1 MSDLPRAAP
10 LATLATLALLWGCA
24 PKVPPDTAQDS
35 SRDSTETGETATP
48 LAPRLLVSGYKSG
61 AVLVLDP
68 ADGAIVTT
76 LPGLP
81 GAQATRVHPDGRLLL
96 VAEEAPGV
104 YVADATT
111 FEGLAPLIVND
122 PNTAEDETGGLT
134 SPTGVAFLAEE
145 IVVGDYKTD
154 RILRYDAQGAYLGV
168 FAEGIEGL
176 DGPDAGLVVGPE
188 GDLWVPCFES
198 NLILRLDASG
208 AVVERVEGATN
219 PRHLWFDAEGAL
231 WVSSW
236 GSGEILRRDG
246 GVFTAVV
253 SPRAPTGFVVE
264 PDGKAI
270 WVTSDQT
277 SRVLRLDIATGE
289 ALTTLNPAE
298 TGLEGGTFLTWR

>member
-1 MSDLPRAAP
+1 MFHLLRAAP
-10 LATLATLALLWGCA
+10 LAPLTLALLWGCA
-24 PKVPPDTAQDS
+24 PKLPPDTAQDS
-35 SRDSTETGETATP
+35 SRDSTETGAP

-68 ADGAIVTT
+68 ADGALITT

-96 VAEEAPGV
+96 VVEEVPGV

-111 FEGLAPLIVND
+111 FEGLAPLIFND
-122 PNTAEDETGGLT
+122 PDTAEDETGGLT
-134 SPTGVAFLAEE
+134 SPTGVAFLANGE

-154 RILRYDAQGAYLGV
+154 RILRFDAQGAYLGV
-168 FAEGIEGL
+168 FAEGVEGL

-198 NLILRLDASG
+198 NLILRLDAAG
-208 AVVERVEGATN
+208 AVLERVEGATN
-219 PRHLWFDAEGAL
+219 PRHVWFDAEGAL

-264 PDGKAI
+264 PDGAAI

-277 SRVLRLDIATGE
+277 SRVLRLDLATGE

>member
-1 MSDLPRAAP
+1 MSFIPRAAP
-10 LATLATLALLWGCA
+10 LAPFTVALLWGCA
-24 PKVPPDTAQDS
+24 PKVPPDSAL
-35 SRDSTETGETATP
+35 DSTETGETGDSATP
-48 LAPRLLVSGYKSG
+48 LAPRLLVSGYKSA

-68 ADGAIVTT
+68 ADGAVVTS

-96 VAEEAPGV
+96 VAEEVPGV
-104 YVADATT
+104 FTADAKT
-111 FEGLAPLIVND
+111 FEGLTALIQDD
-122 PNTAEDETGGLT
+122 PNTEADETGGLT
-134 SPTGVAFLAEE
+134 SPTGVAFLANGEL
-145 IVVGDYKTD
+145 VVGDYKTD
-154 RILRYDAQGAYLGV
+154 RILRYDAQGATLGV
-168 FAEGIEGL
+168 FAEGVDGL

-198 NLILRLDASG
+198 NLILRLDAAG
-208 AVVERVEGATN
+208 AVVERIEGATN

-236 GSGEILRRDG
+236 GSGEILRREG
-246 GVFTAVV
+246 GAFTVVV

-264 PDGKAI
+264 PDGAAI

-277 SRVLRLDIATGE
+277 SRVLRIDIATGE
-289 ALTTLNPAE
+289 VLTTLNPGD

>member
-1 MSDLPRAAP
+1 MSYLPRAVP
-10 LATLATLALLWGCA
+10 LATLALLLGCA

-111 FEGLAPLIVND
+111 FEGLAPLILDD

-134 SPTGVAFLAEE
+134 SPTGVAFLAGE

-154 RILRYDAQGAYLGV
+154 RLLRYGAQGAYLGV

-198 NLILRLDASG
+198 SLILRLDASG

-277 SRVLRLDIATGE
+277 SRLLRLDLATGE

>member
-1 MSDLPRAAP
+1 MSVLLRAVPLAP
-10 LATLATLALLWGCA
+10 LTLALLWGCA

-35 SRDSTETGETATP
+35 RPDSTETGETGAP

-68 ADGAIVTT
+68 TTGALVTT

-96 VAEEAPGV
+96 VAEEVPGV

-111 FEGLAPLIVND
+111 FEGLAPLIWND
-122 PNTAEDETGGLT
+122 PGTEADETGGLT
-134 SPTGVAFLAEE
+134 SPTGVAFLANGEL
-145 IVVGDYKTD
+145 VVGDYKTD
-154 RILRYDAQGAYLGV
+154 RILRFDAQGAYLGV
-168 FAEGIEGL
+168 FAEGVEGI

-198 NLILRLDASG
+198 NLILRLDAAG

-219 PRHLWFDAEGAL
+219 PRHLWFDPEGAL
-231 WVSSW
+231 WASSW

-246 GVFTAVV
+246 GTFTAVV

-264 PDGKAI
+264 PDGKTI

-277 SRVLRLDIATGE
+277 SRVSRLDLTTGE
-289 ALTTLNPAE
+289 VLTTLSPAE

>member
-1 MSDLPRAAP
+1 
-10 LATLATLALLWGCA
+10 
-24 PKVPPDTAQDS
+24 
-35 SRDSTETGETATP
+35 
-48 LAPRLLVSGYKSG
+48 VSGYKSG

-68 ADGAIVTT
+68 ADGALVTT

-111 FEGLAPLIVND
+111 FEGLAPLILNNPD
-122 PNTAEDETGGLT
+122 TAEDETGGLT
-134 SPTGVAFLAEE
+134 SPTGVAFLAGE

-154 RILRYDAQGAYLGV
+154 RLLRYDAQGASLGV

-198 NLILRLDASG
+198 SLILRLDASG

-264 PDGKAI
+264 PDGKAGQRGLTPCDGRI
-270 WVTSDQT
+270 DRFGQGDDFDAA
-277 SRVLRLDIATGE
+277 RLPRQRLVVIAVSTGE
-289 ALTTLNPAE
+289 QQHQPGNRP
-298 TGLEGGTFLTWR
+298 RQSRP